1 MTVTER
7 QIFEADGRAIPFIDE
22 GVGPALVLLPAAG
35 LDFTYLGTLAS
46 ILVEEDFRVL
56 RVGSRRPGD
65 AAVTM
70 HDLAQDVIDVMT
82 AVGLDEAWIGGHA
95 FGGALARTVALDHT
109 DRVSGVLV
117 LGVEGEPAQSEAAA
131 SALETVL
138 SEASDDEILAVLP
151 HVIGATADA
160 SAIWNILGRSRDLE
174 VLTTQREAL
183 AATPV
188 AEWEPIA
195 PGIPALI
202 IQGED
207 DLITAP
213 VNGERLRASA
223 PELATVVVVPGAA
236 HLFAA
241 THPGE
246 TSWIIED
253 YLDWD

>member
-1 MTVTER
+1 MTER

-56 RVGSRRPGD
+56 RVGVRRADG
-65 AAVTM
+65 ATLTM
-70 HDLAQDVIDVMT
+70 HDLASDVVDVMT
-82 AVGLDEAWIGGHA
+82 HVGLDEAWIGGHA

-117 LGVEGEPAQSEAAA
+117 LGVEGAPTGSATAA
-131 SALETVL
+131 SAWETVL
-138 SEASDDEILAVLP
+138 SDVGDDEILAALP
-151 HVIGATADA
+151 HVIGAAADA
-160 SAIWNILGRSRDLE
+160 PAIWNILGRSRDLE
-174 VLTTQREAL
+174 VLAAQRAAL
-183 AATPV
+183 AATPE
-188 AEWEPIA
+188 AEWAPIA
-195 PGIPALI
+195 SGIPALI
-202 IQGED
+202 IQGSD
-207 DLITAP
+207 DAITTP
-213 VNGERLRASA
+213 ENGERLRASA